1 MAANGD
7 QARTFFSSLEGVNEE
22 HFAKMLED
30 NVDQSLIP
38 VFAEYAQ
45 GIFTEVDEEVLS
57 GLVHLMVMA
66 YLVRANETSP
76 LVAAAPQT

>member
-1 MAANGD
+1 MATTGE
-7 QARTFFSSLEGVNEE
+7 QAREFYASLENLSEDQ
-22 HFAKMLED
+22 FSDMLQN
-30 NVDQSLIP
+30 NVDQGLIP

-66 YLVRANETSP
+66 YLAKANEQTP
-76 LVAAAPQT
+76 LAPASS

>member
-1 MAANGD
+1 MANNGEA
-7 QARTFFSSLEGVNEE
+7 ARAFFASLENLNEE
-22 HFAKMLED
+22 QFAEMLQKS
-30 NVDQSLIP
+30 VDQSMIP

-66 YLVRANETSP
+66 YLVKANEESP
-76 LVAAAPQT
+76 LVTPSS

>member
-1 MAANGD
+1 MANNGES
-7 QARTFFSSLEGVNEE
+7 AREFFASLENLSEE
-22 HFAKMLED
+22 QFSEMLQ
-30 NVDQSLIP
+30 NSVDQSMIP

-66 YLVRANETSP
+66 YLVKSNEGSP
-76 LVAAAPQT
+76 LVTSSS

>member
-1 MAANGD
+1 MADVGD
-7 QARTFFSSLEGVNEE
+7 QARAFFSSLENLTEDQ
-22 HFAKMLED
+22 FAQILEG
-30 NVDQSLIP
+30 NIDQTLIP

-66 YLVRANETSP
+66 YLVKTNEVSP
-76 LVAAAPQT
+76 LTKPQAQT

>member
-1 MAANGD
+1 MADKGE
-7 QARTFFSSLEGVNEE
+7 QATQFFTSLENLDEE
-22 HFAKMLED
+22 KFAELLQG
-30 NVDQSLIP
+30 NVDQTLIP

-66 YLVRANETSP
+66 YLVKTNEGSP
-76 LVAAAPQT
+76 LSTSS

>member
-1 MAANGD
+1 MSEDKGKTAAEFL
-7 QARTFFSSLEGVNEE
+7 ASLEDSNEE
-22 HFAKMLED
+22 AFADLLQN
-30 NVDQSLIP
+30 NVDQTMIP

-66 YLVRANETSP
+66 YLVKTNEVSP
-76 LVAAAPQT
+76 LSTENA

>member
-1 MAANGD
+1 MPNPGETA
-7 QARTFFSSLEGVNEE
+7 QTFFTSLENLTEE
-22 HFAKMLED
+22 QFTGILES
-30 NVDQSLIP
+30 NIDQTLIP

-66 YLVRANETSP
+66 YLVKSHEAGP
-76 LVAAAPQT
+76 LAPTQA

>member
-1 MAANGD
+1 MATSGD
-7 QARTFFSSLEGVNEE
+7 QARQFFNSLENLTEE
-22 HFAKMLED
+22 QFSEMLQG

-66 YLVRANETSP
+66 YLVKTSEGNLIVP
-76 LVAAAPQT
+76 SS

>member
-1 MAANGD
+1 MAATTGQ
-7 QARTFFSSLEGVNEE
+7 QAREFFSSLENLTEE
-22 HFAKMLED
+22 QFSQMLKN

-45 GIFTEVDEEVLS
+45 GIFTEVDDEVLS

-66 YLVRANETSP
+66 YLVKNNEVSSVVTSS
-76 LVAAAPQT
+76 